1 MSLEEVNGAYQVQLN
16 VLGNSADVGDGPAS
30 DTDREDPFHAMISG
44 LDADGG
50 QAGDSYVHSEEC
62 TSGDQKPGHPRVSA
76 GKAFS
81 ALGSR
86 GGDAAVCPV
95 TS

>member
-1 MSLEEVNGAYQVQLN
+1 MYQVQLD
-16 VLGNSADVGDGPAS
+16 VFGKSADTGNRPAS
-30 DTDREDPFHAMISG
+30 NANKENLFHAVISG

-50 QAGDSYVHSEEC
+50 QAGDSHMHSQEC
-62 TSGDQKPGHPRVSA
+62 TSGDQKPRHPHFSA
-76 GKAFS
+76 GKVFS
-81 ALGSR
+81 ALGPR